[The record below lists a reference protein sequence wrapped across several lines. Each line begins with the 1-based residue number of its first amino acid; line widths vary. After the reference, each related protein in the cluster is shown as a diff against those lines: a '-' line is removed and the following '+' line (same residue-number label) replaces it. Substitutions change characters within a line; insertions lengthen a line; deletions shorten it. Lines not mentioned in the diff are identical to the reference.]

1 MDAILIVKIVE
12 LCLIYGPEIAA
23 KMIIGLNVDHIT
35 LEQIEAL
42 LVKKP
47 EEYFEDEEG

>member
-23 KMIIGLNVDHIT
+23 KMIIGLNVDHVT

-42 LVKKP
+42 LVKPP
-47 EEYFEDEEG
+47 EDYFEDEKE